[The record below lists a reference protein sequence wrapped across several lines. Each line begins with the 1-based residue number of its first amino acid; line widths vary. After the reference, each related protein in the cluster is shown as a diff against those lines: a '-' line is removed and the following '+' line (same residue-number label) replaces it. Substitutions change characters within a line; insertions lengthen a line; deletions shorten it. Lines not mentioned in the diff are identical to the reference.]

1 LILCYYFHGIDQNFS
16 IKTISK
22 YDKFLNGRS
31 DYRGDNDG
39 ISKYIKWSLSTDM
52 CKGCLINNAFGSVM
66 LYLLLQCQ

>member
-1 LILCYYFHGIDQNFS
+1 LILCYYFHGIDQNFI

-39 ISKYIKWSLSTDM
+39 ISK
-52 CKGCLINNAFGSVM
+52 
-66 LYLLLQCQ
+66 